1 MRMTMPDIRARLLAT
16 RLPALPQVL
25 MKIMQACSDENV
37 GMEELADFVAQDAAL
52 AARVLQVATSPAF
65 HAGSHVASIRQA
77 LSTIGLDMVR
87 TLLVTQSVYQT
98 FHEIGRGI
106 DLRGFWVHAIT
117 AGVTARMLAERQDYP
132 QPDEAYL
139 AGLLHD
145 IGRLALTC
153 AAPQE
158 YAANFFAEDDA
169 ALCALEERTLEI
181 THAEAGALL
190 IERMSLDSFLA
201 DSIRYH
207 HTDLSRLDG
216 AHPLVRIIARTD
228 QLLHLPGCDEVSKT
242 RILAMA
248 GLSEGDYLEH
258 RAIVGHQVTRIAESF
273 GIELPPPPPA
283 QAASKAIAAVTS
295 SVASGTAPGVN
306 PLMDT
311 MRDLVLVEKTLTSL
325 RQQTDPDTGIR
336 AIVKASIILFEFSD
350 AIVLEQSP
358 GGSAFTPTSFPAG
371 RQRLTGLSLSAGSDN
386 LVGRASQHRQAAV
399 LVMPAN
405 TSVAE
410 EQLLRVFQ
418 AEALVALPVLGVED
432 RPLVLVGA
440 TTALHAIY
448 LEQRLALLR
457 EFGGQAGT
465 VLGNAISGA
474 ATDADRAAASP
485 AGTQQEFIAAAR
497 RVAHEVNNP
506 LAIIRNY
513 LTVLQRKADSAQ
525 PIGAELQTIEEELDR
540 VAHIIDEFS
549 QPSLKPGGM
558 AACEVNAALKYTSGL
573 FTESGALTHGVQI
586 LRHVAPQPTM
596 AAIDQDSLRQ
606 ILINLVKNA
615 VEALPHGGRIDLRNN
630 GVVERD
636 GGHFVALTVSDTGP
650 GIPDAIRARLFQP
663 VSSTKEGSN
672 RGLGLSIVHDIVQRN
687 GGRIACRSSRGGTIF
702 DILLPSIRT
711 PDLSAAH

>member
-1 MRMTMPDIRARLLAT
+1 MTMPDIKARLLAT

-25 MKIMQACSDENV
+25 MKVMQACSDENV

-65 HAGSHVASIRQA
+65 HAGSHVAGIRQA

-117 AGVTARMLAERQDYP
+117 AGVTARMLAERHGYP

-158 YAANFFAEDDA
+158 YAANFFADDDA

-190 IERMSLDSFLA
+190 IERMALDSFLA

-228 QLLHLPGCDEVSKT
+228 QLLHLPGSDEMAKA

-248 GLSEGDYLEH
+248 GLSEGDYLEQ

-295 SVASGTAPGVN
+295 SVAAGANPGAN

-311 MRDLVLVEKTLTSL
+311 MRDLVLVEKTLASL
-325 RQQTDPDTGIR
+325 RQQTDPDACIR
-336 AIVKASIILFEFSD
+336 AIVKASIILFDFSD
-350 AIVLEQSP
+350 AIVLEQSSD
-358 GGSAFTPTSFPAG
+358 GGTFTPTSFPAG

-418 AEALVALPVLGVED
+418 AEALVALPVLGVEN

-440 TTALHAIY
+440 TTAMHAIY
-448 LEQRLALLR
+448 LGQRLALLR
-457 EFGGQAGT
+457 EFGGQAGAA
-465 VLGNAISGA
+465 LGNAITGA
-474 ATDADRAAASP
+474 ASDANVAAANP
-485 AGTQQEFIAAAR
+485 PGAQQEFIAAAR

-513 LTVLQRKADSAQ
+513 LMVLQRKSDSAQ

-540 VAHIIDEFS
+540 VAHIIEEFS
-549 QPSLKPGGM
+549 QPTLKPDGM
-558 AACEVNAALKYTSGL
+558 AACEVNAALKYTTGL
-573 FTESGALTHGVQI
+573 FAESGALAHGVQI
-586 LRHVAPQPTM
+586 SRHVAPQPTM

-615 VEALPHGGRIDLRNN
+615 VEAIPHGGRIDLRNN
-630 GVVERD
+630 GVVERE

-663 VSSTKEGSN
+663 VASTKEGSN
-672 RGLGLSIVHDIVQRN
+672 RGLGLSIVHDIVRKN
-687 GGRIACRSSRGGTIF
+687 GGQIACRSSRGGTIF

>member
-1 MRMTMPDIRARLLAT
+1 MHMTMPDIKARLLAT

-25 MKIMQACSDENV
+25 MKVMQACSDENV

-65 HAGSHVASIRQA
+65 HAGSHVAGIRQA
-77 LSTIGLDMVR
+77 LATIGLDMVR

-98 FHEIGRGI
+98 FHAIGHGL

-117 AGVTARMLAERQDYP
+117 AGVTARMLAERQGYP

-145 IGRLALTC
+145 VGRLALAC

-158 YAANFFAEDDA
+158 YVANFFAEDDA

-190 IERMSLDSFLA
+190 IERMALDSFLA

-228 QLLHLPGCDEVSKT
+228 QLLHLSSCDEVSRI

-258 RAIVGHQVTRIAESF
+258 RASVGHQVTRIAESF
-273 GIELPPPPPA
+273 GIELPAPPPA
-283 QAASKAIAAVTS
+283 QAASKAVAAVTS
-295 SVASGTAPGVN
+295 SDSSGTTAGVN

-325 RQQTDPDTGIR
+325 RQQTDPETCIR
-336 AIVKASIILFEFSD
+336 SIVKASIILFDFLD

-358 GGSAFTPTSFPAG
+358 DGSAFTPTAFPAG
-371 RQRLTGLSLSAGSDN
+371 RQRLTGLSLSVGSDN
-386 LVGRASQHRQAAV
+386 LVGRASRHGQAAV
-399 LVMPAN
+399 LAMPAS

-410 EQLLRVFQ
+410 EQLLRVFH
-418 AEALVALPVLGVED
+418 AEGLVALPVLGVED

-440 TTALHAIY
+440 TTAMHASY
-448 LEQRLALLR
+448 LGQRLTLLR
-457 EFGGQAGT
+457 EFGGQAGAA
-465 VLGNAISGA
+465 LGNAISGA
-474 ATDADRAAASP
+474 GADDSVVAIA
-485 AGTQQEFIAAAR
+485 AGTEHEFIAAAR

-513 LTVLQRKADSAQ
+513 LTVLQRKADSDQ
-525 PIGAELQTIEEELDR
+525 PIRAELQTIEEELDR
-540 VAHIIDEFS
+540 VAHIIEEFS
-549 QPSLKPGGM
+549 QPSLKQAGR
-558 AACEVNAALKYTSGL
+558 AECEVNAALKYTTGL
-573 FTESGALTHGVQI
+573 FAESGALAHGVQI
-586 LRHVAPQPTM
+586 SRHVAPQPTM

-615 VEALPHGGRIDLRNN
+615 VEAIPHGGRIDLRNN

-650 GIPDAIRARLFQP
+650 GIPDAVRARLFQP
-663 VSSTKEGSN
+663 VTSTKEGSN
-672 RGLGLSIVHDIVQRN
+672 RGLGLSIVHDLVNRH